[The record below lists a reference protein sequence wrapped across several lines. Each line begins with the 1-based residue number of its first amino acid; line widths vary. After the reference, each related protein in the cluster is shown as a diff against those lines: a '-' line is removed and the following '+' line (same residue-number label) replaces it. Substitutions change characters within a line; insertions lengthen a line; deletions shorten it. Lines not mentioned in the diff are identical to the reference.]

1 MKASIQST
9 TEVVE
14 ISDPSGRRANARV
27 WEGVTAG
34 GVRFTAY
41 ITCVQVLTKDQ
52 GDEFERDLLEH
63 KRPEDWTQ
71 RAIDLRFVI

>member
-1 MKASIQST
+1 MKASIEST

-14 ISDPSGRRANARV
+14 IRDPSGRPANARV
-27 WEGVTAG
+27 WEGVTAA

-41 ITCVQVLTKDQ
+41 ITCVQVLKTD
-52 GDEFERDLLEH
+52 DCEEFVRDLQEH
-63 KRPEDWTQ
+63 KRPDASTV

>member
-1 MKASIQST
+1 MKASIEST

-14 ISDPSGRRANARV
+14 ISDPSGRRASARV

-52 GDEFERDLLEH
+52 NDEFARDLQEH
-63 KRPEDWTQ
+63 KRPDASTQ